1 MKTKHYF
8 LLAIIAILII
18 SSLILKVGQISN
30 SNEDERSFN
39 SSPLDVQLNQVY
51 DKINEEKAKDINLK
65 KEDLGES
72 GENDVTTNEETALSS
87 GFDPVIFIS
96 PSYNETVASPLELR
110 ALLSKD
116 WLKGDGIYLEVVNSN
131 DVVLSAKYIPK
142 VNFINNPESK
152 YYSLISKIEF
162 DLVSDSGRVQL
173 RQEYAKDK
181 YNYLAIPIF
190 FNQE

>member
-8 LLAIIAILII
+8 LLAVAAILII
-18 SSLILKVGQISN
+18 SALILRVGQISN
-30 SNEDERSFN
+30 SNDDGKTLN
-39 SSPLDVQLNQVY
+39 SSALDARLNQVY
-51 DKINEEKAKDINLK
+51 DKINEEKLKDVDSEN
-65 KEDLGES
+65 EDL
-72 GENDVTTNEETALSS
+72 NKNREETIEDVMVELSS

-116 WLKGDGIYLEVVNSN
+116 WLKGDGIYLEIVSSN

-142 VNFINNPESK
+142 DNFINNPESA
-152 YYSLISKIEF
+152 YYSFISKIEF
-162 DLVSDSGRVQL
+162 DVVSDSGRLQL
-173 RQEYAKDK
+173 RQEYVKGK